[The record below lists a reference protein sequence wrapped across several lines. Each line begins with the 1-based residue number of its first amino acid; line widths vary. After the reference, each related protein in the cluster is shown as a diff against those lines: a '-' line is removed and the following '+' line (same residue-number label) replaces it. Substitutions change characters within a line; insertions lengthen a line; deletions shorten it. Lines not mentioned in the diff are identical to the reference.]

1 MIKQS
6 VIFQDLGTMDYKLAW
21 DYQEALLQANVRAK
35 AQLRSR
41 SSEVENEVEME
52 TAAAKSDPDN
62 DRDRNPKF
70 ESYSE
75 DRTPNSELTTRNH
88 LLFVEHP
95 PVFTLGKNGN
105 IGNVLLSEDRLKQMG
120 VEFYR
125 TNRGGDITFH
135 GPQQIVG
142 YPILD
147 LEKFDTDIGHYLR
160 SLEEIVILTLA
171 EYGIKAGRSKGETGV
186 WIDPDV
192 KGKERKICAIG
203 VRCSRW
209 ITMHGFAFNVKT
221 DLNYFNLIIPC
232 GIQNKQVTS
241 LKKELGREISFEEVK
256 EKVKNNFQKVFDVEL
271 ISGQEDAGQNSFP
284 R

>member
-1 MIKQS
+1 MMKQLA
-6 VIFQDLGTMDYKLAW
+6 IFRDLGTMDYKSAW
-21 DYQEALLQANVRAK
+21 DYQETLLQANVTAK
-35 AQLRSR
+35 AKARSR
-41 SSEVENEVEME
+41 SSDEEKGLQIE
-52 TAAAKSDPDN
+52 TVTLKSDSDGY
-62 DRDRNPKF
+62 RDRISK
-70 ESYSE
+70 SE
-75 DRTPNSELTTRNH
+75 INSTRSLGDENAELQTQNY

-95 PVFTLGKNGN
+95 PVFTLGKSGN
-105 IGNVLLSEDRLKQMG
+105 IDNVLLSEERLKQRG
-120 VEFYR
+120 IEFYR

-160 SLEEIVILTLA
+160 NLEEIIILALA
-171 EYGIKAGRSKGETGV
+171 EYGIAAGRSKGETGV
-186 WIDPDV
+186 WIDPDI

-209 ITMHGFAFNVKT
+209 ITMHGFAFNVNT

-241 LKKELGREISFEEVK
+241 LKKELGKEINFEEVK

-271 ISGQEDAGQNSFP
+271 ITE